1 MSYYLEINYEP
12 DEDNMSK
19 IWEPQ
24 SIEVYIFWADAIIN
38 EAQDKLNNW
47 EIIFIAS
54 IQERLEQ
61 RKNLTQAQANKLED
75 IYAKYT
81 E

>member
-47 EIIFIAS
+47 ES
-54 IQERLEQ
+54 ISILVQNYQNKEKYLYLELFG
-61 RKNLTQAQANKLED
+61 NLDKMSHNYSA
-75 IYAKYT
+75 
-81 E
+81 